1 METDL
6 TPAETAASTESAHTT
21 SRKSAPTLRMDLIP
35 RGERRRRWTTE
46 QKQTIAAQS
55 LAPGASPTEVA
66 RLHGISTGQ
75 LYTWR
80 HALKAAQPSAAI
92 GRFARVEVMPQPV
105 APADVAARPPGLI
118 EIAWPDGSPRRR
130 DRSARLAPCAGG
142 VAPMIV
148 LPSGAHVWLACG
160 YTDMRKGMDGLAML
174 AQQVLAEDPFSGALF
189 AFRGKRGGLVKLLWH
204 DGIGLCVS

>member
-66 RLHGISTGQ
+66 RHQHGSTLH
-75 LYTWR
+75 LAAR
-80 HALKAAQPSAAI
+80 LAAQPSAAI

-105 APADVAARPPGLI
+105 APAEVAARPPGLI
-118 EIAWPDGSPRRR
+118 EIALPDGTTVRVDAGIDPRALRR
-130 DRSARLAPCAGG
+130 
-142 VAPMIV
+142 
-148 LPSGAHVWLACG
+148 
-160 YTDMRKGMDGLAML
+160 
-174 AQQVLAEDPFSGALF
+174 VLAAL
-189 AFRGKRGGLVKLLWH
+189 RR
-204 DGIGLCVS
+204 